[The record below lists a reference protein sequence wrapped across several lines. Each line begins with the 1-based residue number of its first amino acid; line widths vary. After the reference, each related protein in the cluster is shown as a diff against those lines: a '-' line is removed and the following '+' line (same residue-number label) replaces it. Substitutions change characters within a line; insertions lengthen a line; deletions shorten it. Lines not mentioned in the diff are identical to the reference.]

1 METTPLKLVRISR
14 NCTFLENK
22 FSYFTKTKN
31 TICPMKKFML
41 TLLVLVIVTACKTN
55 PFTGKS
61 TLNFYPNSQVFPM
74 AFAEYDQFLESNK
87 VVTGTSEAQMI
98 TRVGQRIASAAERW
112 LDANGYPGYLKDY
125 KWEYNLVKDETVNAW
140 CMPGGKIVFYTGILP
155 ITQNETG
162 VAVVMG
168 HEVAHALADHGAQ
181 RMSAGTLQQIGAVA
195 GNVAIKDKE
204 TLGLF
209 NQAYGIGSQLGVML
223 PFSRSHE
230 TEADRIGLQ
239 IMAIAGYNPDE
250 AAELWK
256 RMKAQ
261 SGGQAPP
268 EFLST
273 HPSNDT
279 RINNLTAWA
288 PAAKQEA
295 RKFGV
300 TSFK

>member
-1 METTPLKLVRISR
+1 M
-14 NCTFLENK
+14 
-22 FSYFTKTKN
+22 KN
-31 TICPMKKFML
+31 TRTMRRIVLIL
-41 TLLVLVIVTACKTN
+41 TLFLAVSACKVN
-55 PFTGKS
+55 PFTGQK
-61 TLNFYPNSQVFPM
+61 TLNFYPNSQIFPM
-74 AFAEYDQFLESNK
+74 AFAQYDQFLGENN
-87 VVTGTSEAQMI
+87 VVKGTADANMI
-98 TRVGQRIASAAERW
+98 TRVGQRISSAAERW
-112 LDANGYPGYLKDY
+112 LAANGYPGYLNDY

-155 ITQNETG
+155 ICQGETG

-195 GNVAIKDKE
+195 GNIAIQDPEKRNM
-204 TLGLF
+204 F

-239 IMAIAGYNPDE
+239 IMAIAGYDPYE

-261 SGGQAPP
+261 SGGQSPP
-268 EFLST
+268 EFMST

-288 PAAKQEA
+288 PEAAAEA
-295 RKFGV
+295 AKFGV